1 MDELHKL
8 FNKYK
13 NNNVKPVKDILKLHD
28 ISLDLVIPSDLFNA
42 EITNI
47 KTIVKSNFKVQS
59 EEKFY
64 GNGIISNT
72 FFNLEFNDFAKYCD
86 YDWLLSFAVFMQYFK
101 IDNESVESN
110 SKLELVKSH
119 NIKLFVMGPGN
130 GGFITG
136 LHYFINNSSMAE
148 KNILKNYEINWF
160 AMDYNEKKVA
170 KFDKILNKFNFK
182 DNILHG
188 FVNDDLSNTNNLMYV
203 ESMLNNK
210 FTNSNVIFNNIKPR
224 MKNNKSKIMVSL
236 AYLTLSTL
244 SKSGLMITKIL
255 EPEYWDT
262 CFINYLLLFA
272 LIFNKTEIFRFPIC
286 KGKKGKKGKTTFKY
300 YLVGSFRKTFLY
312 NTLLC
317 KKIIYIL
324 NTDQTIHFPDLDI
337 AEWKKKIHDIQSN
350 YYIAENPNDAI
361 YGIIKDLTEFI

>member
-1 MDELHKL
+1 
-8 FNKYK
+8 
-13 NNNVKPVKDILKLHD
+13 
-28 ISLDLVIPSDLFNA
+28 
-42 EITNI
+42 
-47 KTIVKSNFKVQS
+47 
-59 EEKFY
+59 
-64 GNGIISNT
+64 
-72 FFNLEFNDFAKYCD
+72 
-86 YDWLLSFAVFMQYFK
+86 
-101 IDNESVESN
+101 
-110 SKLELVKSH
+110 
-119 NIKLFVMGPGN
+119 
-130 GGFITG
+130 
-136 LHYFINNSSMAE
+136 
-148 KNILKNYEINWF
+148 
-160 AMDYNEKKVA
+160 
-170 KFDKILNKFNFK
+170 
-182 DNILHG
+182 
-188 FVNDDLSNTNNLMYV
+188 
-203 ESMLNNK
+203 
-210 FTNSNVIFNNIKPR
+210 

-262 CFINYLLLFA
+262 CFINYILLFA

-324 NTDQTIHFPDLDI
+324 NTEQTISFPDLDI